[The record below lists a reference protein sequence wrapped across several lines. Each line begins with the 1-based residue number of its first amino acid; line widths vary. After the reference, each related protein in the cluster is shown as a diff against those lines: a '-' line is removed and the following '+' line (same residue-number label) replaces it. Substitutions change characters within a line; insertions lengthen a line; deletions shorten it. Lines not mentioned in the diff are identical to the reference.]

1 MQTQSTSTMTW
12 DPWQPA
18 PFEQTDGAPV
28 LLHGEVANHYRGTIE
43 AEGVQQVL
51 IALPPGGASVFT
63 ALERVTGRI
72 GDRSGSFVL
81 QISGTT
87 GGGAAKATL
96 EVLEGSGTGELAGL
110 RGTGTYFCDNPGPD
124 GHASVTLDHSFE

>member
-18 PFEQTDGAPV
+18 PYEQTEGAPV
-28 LLHGEVANHYRGTIE
+28 LLHGQVANHYRGQIE
-43 AEGVQQVL
+43 GEGVQQVL
-51 IALPPGGASVFT
+51 IALSPGGTSAFT

-81 QISGTT
+81 QITGTT
-87 GGGAAKATL
+87 GGGTAKAAL
-96 EVLEGSGTGELAGL
+96 EVLEGSGTGGLTGL
-110 RGTGTYFCDNPGPD
+110 RGTGAYFCDNPGPD
-124 GHASVTLDHSFE
+124 GHATVTLDHSFQ

>member
-1 MQTQSTSTMTW
+1 MATQSTSSMTW

-18 PFEQTDGAPV
+18 PYEQTAGAP
-28 LLHGEVANHYRGTIE
+28 LLMHGEVSNHYRGQIE

-51 IALPPGGASVFT
+51 IALSPHGVSVFT

-81 QISGTT
+81 QVSGTT
-87 GGGAAKATL
+87 GGGTAKATL

-124 GHASVTLDHSFE
+124 GNATVTLDHSFE